1 MHSGG
6 HARKRI
12 DFYILLC
19 GIWCFPPFTFFFFLL
34 FFADRFFLFYF
45 SFFFLQ
51 TQVEFFACGL
61 HTKRPRAGC
70 VCGRWKGG
78 GGGRLGRAWHRQ
90 PALLWLRQRL
100 HARCRTSHCRTAS
113 SNFMMPPVCSSSSGR
128 GVVQRS
134 LNDTCGSGNMPRFVA
149 RPRLPPFCYVCCIRW
164 IRCGVVA

>member
-19 GIWCFPPFTFFFFLL
+19 GIWCFPPFTFFFFS
-34 FFADRFFLFYF
+34 FFFVDRFFLFYF

-70 VCGRWKGG
+70 VGEGGRGEA
-78 GGGRLGRAWHRQ
+78 GRLGRAWHRQ

-113 SNFMMPPVCSSSSGR
+113 SNFMMPPVCSSSGGR
-128 GVVQRS
+128 RVVQRS

-149 RPRLPPFCYVCCIRW
+149 RPRLPPFCYVCCICW

>member
-34 FFADRFFLFYF
+34 FFCRQIFLILFFI
-45 SFFFLQ
+45 FLSPNSSWILRLRIAYKKA
-51 TQVEFFACGL
+51 TG
-61 HTKRPRAGC
+61 R
-70 VCGRWKGG
+70 VCGGRGKGG

-90 PALLWLRQRL
+90 PALMWLQQRQ

-113 SNFMMPPVCSSSSGR
+113 SNFMIPPVCSSSSGR

-149 RPRLPPFCYVCCIRW
+149 RPRLPPFCYVCCICW